1 MDHSKMDHATMD
13 HTMMEQA
20 TIDHAAMGH
29 GHDMA
34 GMTEM
39 AAATAA
45 GSVDYS
51 LAFIAGFLGSG
62 HCLGM
67 CGALVS
73 GYFMNSGKSRS
84 YWPYLAYQ
92 FARIS
97 VYTLV
102 GMAAASL
109 GIVLVAGGLF
119 GQVQSILQM
128 FIGIVVIFL
137 ALGILGWIPFQ
148 GAVRLLPMQVLRK
161 GFASSRTKGPV
172 VGAMI
177 AGFLNGL
184 MPCPLTFAMAVK
196 ATTASSVL
204 EGGALMLAFGA
215 GTLPMMVFV
224 SIAFGKISAN
234 IRGLMLKAAALIMI
248 FMGANTFYRG
258 LSFYVVKNFKHHN
271 YFAMLKQQIDAL
283 IIYLNQVIAY
293 FSDLVNNIQN
303 M

>member
-1 MDHSKMDHATMD
+1 MDHS
-13 HTMMEQA
+13 MM
-20 TIDHAAMGH
+20 DHAAM

-45 GSVDYS
+45 GGFDYS

-73 GYFMNSGKSRS
+73 GYFMNSGKTRS
-84 YWPYLAYQ
+84 YWPYLVYQ
-92 FARIS
+92 LARIL
-97 VYTLV
+97 VYTMV
-102 GMAAASL
+102 GFAAASL
-109 GIVLVAGGLF
+109 GVVLVAGGIF
-119 GQVQSILQM
+119 GQIQSVLQM

-148 GAVRLLPMQVLRK
+148 GSIRLIPMQVLRK
-161 GFASSRTKGPV
+161 GYASSRTKGPI
-172 VGAMI
+172 VGAML
-177 AGFLNGL
+177 AGFLNGM

-196 ATTASSVL
+196 ATTATSIL
-204 EGGALMLAFGA
+204 EGGALMAAFGA
-215 GTLPMMVFV
+215 GTLPMMMFV
-224 SIAFGKISAN
+224 SVAFGKISAN

-271 YFAMLKQQIDAL
+271 YFALLKQQIDFL
-283 IIYLNQVIAY
+283 IMYLNQVLVY
-293 FSDLVNNIQN
+293 FTDLINNIQN